1 MFVEYV
7 QFLNEDGGG
16 ITSGLLNGP
25 LPWIGLGVVLLAV
38 IWTLKK

>member
-7 QFLNEDGGG
+7 QFLNED
-16 ITSGLLNGP
+16 SGLSSTLFNGP
-25 LPWIGLGVVLLAV
+25 LPWIAAGVIAVAV